1 MACFKSASK
10 KYALFALISLFF
22 LNQAFCYDLLSSSD
36 TVRSSSVNAAS
47 SGDKKASVQALSAAA
62 ADLADP
68 RLALS
73 NDEYPVTAGDV
84 YTLAFVASKTPVSYT
99 LTIDPDYSVRVANL
113 GIIKDCEGLT
123 YRALKKQVV
132 ELVGKNFP
140 LSAVQF
146 VLTSPAVFMVSLTGD
161 VDKSCEYKAWA
172 LSRLS
177 SILKGHLLDY

>member
-1 MACFKSASK
+1 MK
-10 KYALFALISLFF
+10 KLDKGKLWLVLNQLQKICTFCIDFPLF

-113 GIIKDCEGLT
+113 GIIKDCEGL
-123 YRALKKQVV
+123 
-132 ELVGKNFP
+132 
-140 LSAVQF
+140 
-146 VLTSPAVFMVSLTGD
+146 LTG
-161 VDKSCEYKAWA
+161 
-172 LSRLS
+172 L
-177 SILKGHLLDY
+177 LKNRSWNL